1 MNKTKHEEPQLQLW
15 NIINDDFGAAFE
27 TFEEIKALNSAIYYS
42 AENNDLTKSEKL
54 NDLLS
59 LIKAQRH
66 IIDTAIK
73 GMDLISDKLIEEA
86 DRKETPP
93 HTTE

>member
-1 MNKTKHEEPQLQLW
+1 MNKTKHEEPQLRLW
-15 NIINDDFGAAFE
+15 DIINGDFGAAFE

-42 AENNDLTKSEKL
+42 AENNDPTKFEKL

-59 LIKAQRH
+59 LIRAQGH
-66 IIDTAIK
+66 IIETAIK
-73 GMDLISDKLIEEA
+73 EMDLISDKLIEEA
-86 DRKETPP
+86 DRKETSP

>member
-1 MNKTKHEEPQLQLW
+1 MCKSKHEEPQPQIW

-42 AENNDLTKSEKL
+42 AENNDLTKFEKL

-59 LIKAQRH
+59 LIRAQRH

-73 GMDLISDKLIEEA
+73 GMGLISDKLIEEA
-86 DRKETPP
+86 DRQETSP

>member
-1 MNKTKHEEPQLQLW
+1 MNKTKHEEPQLRLW
-15 NIINDDFGAAFE
+15 DIINDNFGDAVK

-42 AENNDLTKSEKL
+42 AESNDLTKFEKL

-59 LIKAQRH
+59 LIRAQGH

-73 GMDLISDKLIEEA
+73 EMDLISDKLIEEA
-86 DRKETPP
+86 DRRETPQ